1 MKHLVP
7 PEQPSESILVGCLL
21 AASGGLQDAYTY
33 NVRDQVFANAQTGN
47 MVLVGQ
53 SLALGQWAVAAEH
66 LIPVVAFA
74 TGVFAAEAVRNRF
87 HSHSLAFHWRQAVV
101 LLEAVIL
108 LLVAFLP
115 SQLNL
120 LANVL
125 VSFVCA
131 MQVES
136 FRKIEGNAY
145 ATTMCIGNLRS
156 GMEYLYRWHVTRDR
170 AHLHRAKVYYLVI
183 LVFVLGAA
191 LGGVTCRS
199 LGRLSIL
206 ICCPLLL
213 SAVAVMAWTKRSA
226 EHGKKK
232 VGLSMCWCTS
242 ITTWPAAR
250 RKTLCGRPCSII
262 SWPRC
267 WAGEAPK
274 GGRFPAVRPACPG
287 TGRLWTGLTARQ
299 RRRPVLRRPG
309 RGRCC

>member
-47 MVLVGQ
+47 MVLVG
-53 SLALGQWAVAAEH
+53 
-66 LIPVVAFA
+66 
-74 TGVFAAEAVRNRF
+74 
-87 HSHSLAFHWRQAVV
+87 HSLAFHWRQAVV

-226 EHGKKK
+226 EQGKK
-232 VGLSMCWCTS
+232 
-242 ITTWPAAR
+242 I
-250 RKTLCGRPCSII
+250 
-262 SWPRC
+262 
-267 WAGEAPK
+267 
-274 GGRFPAVRPACPG
+274 
-287 TGRLWTGLTARQ
+287 
-299 RRRPVLRRPG
+299 
-309 RGRCC
+309 

>member
-1 MKHLVP
+1 MAELIKARFRYHP
-7 PEQPSESILVGCLL
+7 
-21 AASGGLQDAYTY
+21 
-33 NVRDQVFANAQTGN
+33 
-47 MVLVGQ
+47 
-53 SLALGQWAVAAEH
+53 AL
-66 LIPVVAFA
+66 
-74 TGVFAAEAVRNRF
+74 
-87 HSHSLAFHWRQAVV
+87 HWRQITVGAE
-101 LLEAVIL
+101 LAIL
-108 LLVAFLP
+108 AAVAFLP
-115 SQLNL
+115 QRWNVPANL
-120 LANVL
+120 A

-232 VGLSMCWCTS
+232 
-242 ITTWPAAR
+242 
-250 RKTLCGRPCSII
+250 
-262 SWPRC
+262 
-267 WAGEAPK
+267 
-274 GGRFPAVRPACPG
+274 
-287 TGRLWTGLTARQ
+287 
-299 RRRPVLRRPG
+299 
-309 RGRCC
+309 

>member
-1 MKHLVP
+1 MKRTLP
-7 PEQPSESILVGCLL
+7 AQMSETVRLGAVL
-21 AASGGLQDAYTY
+21 AAAGGFLDAYTY
-33 NVRDQVFANAQTGN
+33 LTRGGVFANAQTGN
-47 MVLVGQ
+47 IVLLGVYLAQGQ
-53 SLALGQWAVAAEH
+53 FRTAGRY
-66 LIPVVAFA
+66 LIPILAFA
-74 TGVFAAEAVRNRF
+74 AGVIVAELIKARF
-87 HSHSLAFHWRQAVV
+87 RYHPALHWRQITVGAE
-101 LLEAVIL
+101 LAIL
-108 LLVAFLP
+108 AAVAFLP
-115 SQLNL
+115 QRWNVPANL
-120 LANVL
+120 A

-232 VGLSMCWCTS
+232 
-242 ITTWPAAR
+242 
-250 RKTLCGRPCSII
+250 
-262 SWPRC
+262 
-267 WAGEAPK
+267 
-274 GGRFPAVRPACPG
+274 
-287 TGRLWTGLTARQ
+287 
-299 RRRPVLRRPG
+299 
-309 RGRCC
+309 

>member
-21 AASGGLQDAYTY
+21 AASGGQQDAYTY

-66 LIPVVAFA
+66 LIPV
-74 TGVFAAEAVRNRF
+74 
-87 HSHSLAFHWRQAVV
+87 
-101 LLEAVIL
+101 
-108 LLVAFLP
+108 VAFLP

-226 EHGKKK
+226 EQGKK
-232 VGLSMCWCTS
+232 
-242 ITTWPAAR
+242 I
-250 RKTLCGRPCSII
+250 
-262 SWPRC
+262 
-267 WAGEAPK
+267 
-274 GGRFPAVRPACPG
+274 
-287 TGRLWTGLTARQ
+287 
-299 RRRPVLRRPG
+299 
-309 RGRCC
+309 

>member
-1 MKHLVP
+1 M
-7 PEQPSESILVGCLL
+7 QPGCL
-21 AASGGLQDAYTY
+21 
-33 NVRDQVFANAQTGN
+33 RRRRC
-47 MVLVGQ
+47 
-53 SLALGQWAVAAEH
+53 
-66 LIPVVAFA
+66 A
-74 TGVFAAEAVRNRF
+74 TGF
-87 HSHSLAFHWRQAVV
+87 SHSLAFHWRQAVV

-232 VGLSMCWCTS
+232 
-242 ITTWPAAR
+242 
-250 RKTLCGRPCSII
+250 
-262 SWPRC
+262 
-267 WAGEAPK
+267 
-274 GGRFPAVRPACPG
+274 
-287 TGRLWTGLTARQ
+287 
-299 RRRPVLRRPG
+299 
-309 RGRCC
+309 

>member
-47 MVLVGQ
+47 MVLEGQ
-53 SLALGQWAVAAEH
+53 SLALRQWAVAAEH

-232 VGLSMCWCTS
+232 
-242 ITTWPAAR
+242 
-250 RKTLCGRPCSII
+250 
-262 SWPRC
+262 
-267 WAGEAPK
+267 
-274 GGRFPAVRPACPG
+274 
-287 TGRLWTGLTARQ
+287 
-299 RRRPVLRRPG
+299 
-309 RGRCC
+309 